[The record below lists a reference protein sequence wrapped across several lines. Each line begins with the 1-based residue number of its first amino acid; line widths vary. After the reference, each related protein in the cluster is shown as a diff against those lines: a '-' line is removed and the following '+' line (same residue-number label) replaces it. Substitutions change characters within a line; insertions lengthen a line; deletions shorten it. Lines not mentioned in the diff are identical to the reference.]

1 MLRYLLIIAVL
12 WIAPVNSYAQQT
24 DPDRL
29 EEIRKQE
36 DAAKA
41 REAKLAADR
50 DKVRREITKLKS
62 DLVRAAAD
70 AETYEKESL
79 KSAQKLAALEREEA
93 QLKTAQ
99 FSDRETVMRLI
110 GALQRLE
117 NNPPPALIV
126 VPSDAANAARA
137 ARLMTELSKNLKVH
151 AQSLS
156 ARLAELSKLRD
167 EISGQRLTLAANEKD
182 VAKRRKTVKRLVGEK
197 SKLEKSIAADLD
209 AEKKRMAELAK
220 EAGTLKDLI
229 ASVETA
235 SLKAKPLITPGEG
248 ASRSFP
254 RLKPRANRPPEPLTL
269 PPDTLRFADA
279 RGGLRTPVRGKVE
292 KKFGGS
298 HRGIT
303 LTTRSQAQIVS
314 PYAGR
319 VEFTGPF
326 KNYANVVILNVGD
339 GYFIVLTGIGEIY
352 AELGE
357 DVKIGEPLGL
367 MPTSAAQKAELYIE
381 FWKDGAPINPMPWLG
396 TALAKAG

>member
-1 MLRYLLIIAVL
+1 MLRFLLITAFL
-12 WIAPVNSYAQQT
+12 CFAPVNAYAQNA

-36 DAAKA
+36 QAAKA
-41 REAKLAADR
+41 REAKLAADGEKIR
-50 DKVRREITKLKS
+50 TEIAKLKS

-70 AETYEKESL
+70 AETYEKESR
-79 KSAQKLAALEREEA
+79 KSAEKLGSLEREEA
-93 QLKTAQ
+93 RLKTAQ

-137 ARLMTELSKNLKVH
+137 ARLMSELSKNLKTH

-156 ARLAELSKLRD
+156 ARLEDLSTLRAN
-167 EISGQRLTLAANEKD
+167 ISGQRDTLAANEKD
-182 VAKRRKTVKRLVGEK
+182 VAKRRKTVKRLVDEK
-197 SKLEKSIAADLD
+197 SNLEKTIAADLK
-209 AEKKRMAELAK
+209 AEKSRMAELAK
-220 EAGTLKDLI
+220 EADTLKDLI
-229 ASVETA
+229 ASVETE
-235 SLKAKPLITPGEG
+235 SLTAQPRIKPGSG
-248 ASRSFP
+248 VSRTYP

-279 RGGLRTPVRGKVE
+279 RGGLRTPVRGQVE

-303 LTTRSQAQIVS
+303 VTTRSQAQIVS
-314 PYAGR
+314 PYSGR

-326 KNYANVVILNVGD
+326 KNYANVIILNMGD
-339 GYFIVLTGIGEIY
+339 GYFIVMTGIGEIY

-357 DVKIGEPLGL
+357 DVTIGQPLGL
-367 MPTSAAQKAELYIE
+367 MPPSTAQKSKLYIE